1 VCEICGAAPPRR
13 DDVMCSDCAGAYQ
26 VLFDLLQDHPELDRE
41 GLERLKAVYE
51 WRMRTIRV
59 IPSS

>member
-1 VCEICGAAPPRR
+1 
-13 DDVMCSDCAGAYQ
+13 MCSDCAGAYQ